1 MTTLQT
7 PVPQPESTVG
17 PSADLEN
24 NGVPLSWYN
33 VPEAV
38 KRLLVQAAN
47 QWENTAISEQLM
59 NRAIALAGD
68 HPDVLISAYRYFFY
82 KNNQSL
88 ALQVANRVLAQVRA
102 VEQLPED
109 WEVLKGILRDRKDE
123 VNIRL
128 FLNAYAASGFVLA
141 RMGEYDLAKEI
152 TRRVSEI
159 DDKQFG
165 GAAVVLNVLEH
176 PEEEEE

>member
-7 PVPQPESTVG
+7 SASPPNSTVTHVAS
-17 PSADLEN
+17 PEDTS
-24 NGVPLSWYN
+24 PMLSWYN

-38 KRLLVQAAN
+38 KRLLVQAAE
-47 QWENTAISEQLM
+47 QWEDTATSEQLI
-59 NRAIALAGD
+59 NQAIALAGN

-88 ALQVANRVLAQVRA
+88 ALQVANRVLTQVREA
-102 VEQLPED
+102 EQLPED
-109 WEVLKGILRDRKDE
+109 WETLQGILRERKDE
-123 VNIRL
+123 SNIRL

-141 RMGEYDLAKEI
+141 RMGEYEMAKEI

-159 DDKQFG
+159 DTKQFG
-165 GAAVVLNVLEH
+165 GAAVVLDVLEH
-176 PEEEEE
+176 PEEED

>member
-1 MTTLQT
+1 MTTLPTSLSSSNSPVT
-7 PVPQPESTVG
+7 PGAEPEHG
-17 PSADLEN
+17 AL
-24 NGVPLSWYN
+24 PLSWYN

-38 KRLLVQAAN
+38 KRLLVQAAD
-47 QWENTAISEQLM
+47 QWADTAASEQLI
-59 NRAIALAGD
+59 NRAISLAGD

-88 ALQVANRVLAQVRA
+88 ALQVANRVLAQVQEA
-102 VEQLPED
+102 EQLPED
-109 WEVLKGILRDRKDE
+109 WEILKEIFRDRKDE
-123 VNIRL
+123 GNIRL

-141 RMGEYDLAKEI
+141 RMGEYEMAKEI

-165 GAAVVLNVLEH
+165 GAAVVLDVLEH
-176 PEEEEE
+176 PEEEED

>member
-1 MTTLQT
+1 MTTLQI
-7 PVPQPESTVG
+7 S
-17 PSADLEN
+17 PSRSNSPGDEEHSSP
-24 NGVPLSWYN
+24 PLSWYN

-38 KRLLVQAAN
+38 KRLLVQAAD
-47 QWENTAISEQLM
+47 QWADTAASEKLI
-59 NRAIALAGD
+59 NRAISLAGD

-88 ALQVANRVLAQVRA
+88 ALQVANKVLTQVREA
-102 VEQLPED
+102 EQLPED
-109 WEVLKGILRDRKDE
+109 WEVLKEILRDRKDE
-123 VNIRL
+123 NNIRL

-141 RMGEYDLAKEI
+141 RMGEYEKAKEI

-165 GAAVVLNVLEH
+165 GAAVVLDVLEH
-176 PEEEEE
+176 PEEEED